1 MAGRK
6 HGSRGQIM
14 LDPAGTVPGTPVL
27 VADLNA
33 WTLDMARD
41 QVDVTAFADVNKQ
54 YVLGLPDVK
63 GTYGGWWN
71 SASSPALFDVAQ
83 GTSPVTLK
91 LVPSEDEPTFFFE
104 GLAYL
109 DASINCP
116 ATGAVSISGNFVAA
130 GAWALQGGALSL
142 LAVARDGDQAARAAL
157 PVLSGRLAMPR
168 VAAVAAA

>member
-6 HGSRGQIM
+6 HGSRGQVKM
-14 LDPAGTVPGTPVL
+14 DPTGGATVVE

-41 QVDVTAFADVNKQ
+41 TVDVTAFGDDNKQ
-54 YVLGLPDVK
+54 YVVGLPDVK

-83 GTSPVTLK
+83 GVIPVTLN
-91 LVPSEDEPTFFFE
+91 LIPSRDEPLFFFE

-109 DASINCP
+109 DASINVP
-116 ATGAVSISGNFVAA
+116 SSGAVSISGNFVAA
-130 GAWALQGGALSL
+130 GDWTLE
-142 LAVARDGDQAARAAL
+142 VA
-157 PVLSGRLAMPR
+157 P
-168 VAAVAAA
+168 

>member
-6 HGSRGQIM
+6 HGYKGEVKM
-14 LDPAGTVPGTPVL
+14 DPTGGSTLAT

-41 QVDVTAFADVNKQ
+41 QQDVSAFGDTNKQ

-71 SASSPALFDVAQ
+71 SASSPALFQVAKGDV
-83 GTSPVTLK
+83 PVMLN
-91 LVPSEDEPTFFFE
+91 LVPSRDEPTFFFA

-109 DASINCP
+109 DASIDVNS
-116 ATGAVSISGNFVAA
+116 GGGISISGNFVAA
-130 GAWALQGGALSL
+130 GDWELEG
-142 LAVARDGDQAARAAL
+142 VAPL
-157 PVLSGRLAMPR
+157 VS
-168 VAAVAAA
+168 AAA

>member
-6 HGSRGQIM
+6 HGSKGSVK
-14 LDPAGTVPGTPVL
+14 LDPAGTIPGTPVT

-41 QVDVTAFADVNKQ
+41 QADVTAFGDTNKQ

-71 SASSPALFDVAQ
+71 SASSPSLFDVAQ
-83 GTSPVTLK
+83 GSTPVTLN
-91 LVPSEDEPTFFFE
+91 LVPSVDEPTYFFQ

-109 DASINCP
+109 DASINVS
-116 ATGAVSISGNFVAA
+116 ATGAISISGNFVAA
-130 GAWALQGGALSL
+130 GGWTLEP
-142 LAVARDGDQAARAAL
+142 AA
-157 PVLSGRLAMPR
+157 
-168 VAAVAAA
+168 